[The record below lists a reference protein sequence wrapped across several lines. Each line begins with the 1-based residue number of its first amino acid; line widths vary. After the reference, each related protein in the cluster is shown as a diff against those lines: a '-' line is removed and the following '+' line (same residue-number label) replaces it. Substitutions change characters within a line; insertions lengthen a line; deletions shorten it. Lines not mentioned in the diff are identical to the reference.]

1 MYDSKI
7 TYRMNYSINQR
18 QSSRPKREWD
28 LGKDKNEPSSEPSAS
43 FFAQRRAKRAGM
55 VTKRKGPCSRLN
67 DTARN
72 GTM

>member
-7 TYRMNYSINQR
+7 TYRMNYSINQS
-18 QSSRPKREWD
+18 QSPRPKREWD
-28 LGKDKNEPSSEPSAS
+28 LGKDKNEPSSTPSAS